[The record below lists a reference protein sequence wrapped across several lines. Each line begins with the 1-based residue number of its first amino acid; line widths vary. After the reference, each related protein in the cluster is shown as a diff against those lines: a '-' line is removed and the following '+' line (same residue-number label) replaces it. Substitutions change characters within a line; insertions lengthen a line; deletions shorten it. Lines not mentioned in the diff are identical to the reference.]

1 MEYSK
6 IKTGVYNSL
15 EKIGIYI
22 NQEIDEDMELEN
34 YIQDSLQYMSFIVEL
49 EQHFNVEIPDDL
61 LLFEHFEKV
70 SDVVNIIS
78 EIL

>member
-34 YIQDSLQYMSFIVEL
+34 YIQDSLQFMSFIVEL
-49 EQHFNVEIPDDL
+49 EQYFNVEIPDDL

>member
-34 YIQDSLQYMSFIVEL
+34 YIQDSLQFMSFIVEL